1 MSDFAKE
8 IISVNIEDE
17 LKQSYLSYALSVIHG
32 RALPDIRDGLKP
44 VHRRILYAMYDLK
57 NSYNKPYKK
66 SARVVGDVI
75 GKYHPHGDS
84 AVYDAMVRMA
94 QDFSMRY
101 PIVEGQGNFGSIDG
115 DPPAAMRYTEVR
127 MAKITDQMYGDIEK
141 ETVSYSPNY
150 DGSEFI
156 PDVLPTKIP
165 NLLVN
170 GSSGIAVGMATNIPP
185 HNLTEVLNASVNLIN
200 DPKLSI
206 DDLIKDISGP
216 DFPTGG
222 TIDGKAGIY
231 EAYKTGRGII
241 HIRSNTSI
249 EEDEKSGKQSL
260 IINEIPFMVNKA
272 KMLEKIA
279 ELVKEKKIEGIT
291 EIRDESDKDGLRVV
305 IEVRKGDSVEVLENN
320 LFAQTQL
327 EQSFGI
333 NFTVLVDGQ
342 PKEVNLKEM
351 LEAFIK
357 HRKDIITKRTKYDLK
372 KAKDRGHIVEGLMVA
387 IANIDEVITIIKKS
401 KDPKLA
407 ADAICKKVWKA
418 GPVEAILKKV
428 GKDACKPKGLSND
441 LGINGKKYK
450 LSPDQAKAILELRL
464 GRLTGL
470 EQDNLSNEFS
480 DIVAKIIDLQKILDD
495 KETLK
500 NLMIEELEEVK
511 TNFGDERRTLINDTR
526 RGITNEDLI
535 PEEMRV
541 LTVSRSG
548 YAKTQ
553 PLDEY
558 REQRRGGQGKAAAA
572 VKEEDLIQNL
582 YVLSSHMQ
590 ILCFTTKGK
599 VFWLKVYE
607 IPVASRTSKGR
618 PLVNMLNLDD
628 DESVSDILPVSE
640 FSDDQFIFMATRN
653 GTTKKTNLSL
663 FSKKYKSGIKAIN
676 LDEDDKLVGTAITS
690 GDNEI
695 LLASSS
701 GKLIRFNESHVRPM
715 GRTARGVRGI
725 RLKKDE
731 KLISLMI
738 ADSEKT
744 ILCVSENGYGK
755 KTALDDFP
763 SHNRGGQGVISMK
776 TSERN
781 GSMVSAALV
790 EDEDGIMLIS
800 DKGTMIR
807 TSVSQVPTLSRNTQG
822 VKVITPKEGEKLI
835 ECVTIPTRTKITK
848 RTNNA
853 QMEFLRWA
861 RCHI

>member
-8 IISVNIEDE
+8 IININIQDE

-44 VHRRILYAMYDLK
+44 VHRRILFAMHDLK
-57 NSYNKPYKK
+57 NTYNKPYKK

-84 AVYDAMVRMA
+84 AVYEAMVRMA

-101 PIVEGQGNFGSIDG
+101 MVVEGQGNFGSIDG
-115 DPPAAMRYTEVR
+115 DRPAAMRYTEVR
-127 MAKITDQMYGDIEK
+127 MAKITDHMLGDLEK
-141 ETVSYSPNY
+141 DTVSFSPNY

-156 PDVLPTKIP
+156 PDVLPTKVP
-165 NLLVN
+165 YLLIN
-170 GSSGIAVGMATNIPP
+170 GSSGIAVGMATNVPP
-185 HNLTEVLNASVNLIN
+185 HNLTEVIN
-200 DPKLSI
+200 GCLKLVENPDSTI
-206 DDLIKDISGP
+206 DDLIQEISGP

-222 TIDGKAGIY
+222 TIDGRSGIY

-249 EEDEKSGKQSL
+249 EEDKNGKQSL
-260 IINEIPFMVNKA
+260 IINEIPYMVNKA

-333 NFTVLVDGQ
+333 NLTVLVDGQ
-342 PKEVNLKEM
+342 PREVTLKEI

-357 HRKDIITKRTKYDLK
+357 HRKNIITKRTIFDLK
-372 KAKDRGHIVEGLMVA
+372 KAKERGHIVEGLMVA

-401 KDPKLA
+401 KDPKVA
-407 ADAICKKVWKA
+407 AEALVKKEWKA

-428 GKDACKPKGLSND
+428 GKDACKPLDIKAEYGL
-441 LGINGKKYK
+441 NGKKYK

-470 EQDNLSNEFS
+470 EQDNLNSEFS
-480 DIVAKIIDLQKILDD
+480 DLVAKILELQKILDD
-495 KETLK
+495 KATLEII
-500 NLMIEELEEVK
+500 LVGELNEIK
-511 TNFGDERRTLINDTR
+511 DNFGDERRTLINDTR

-535 PEEMRV
+535 PEETRV
-541 LTVSRSG
+541 LTISRSG

-572 VKEEDLIQNL
+572 VKEEDLIQSL
-582 YVLSSHMQ
+582 YVLSSHTQ

-599 VFWLKVYE
+599 GFWLKVYE

-628 DESVSDILPVSE
+628 DESVSDILPVGE
-640 FSDDQFIFMATRN
+640 FSEDQYIFMATRN

-676 LDEDDKLVGTAITS
+676 LDDDDRLIGTAITN
-690 GDNEI
+690 GNQEI

-701 GKLIRFNESHVRPM
+701 GKLIRFEEDQVRHM
-715 GRTARGVRGI
+715 GRTARGVRGMK
-725 RLKKDE
+725 LKKGE
-731 KLISLMI
+731 KIISLMI
-738 ADSEKT
+738 ADDTKT
-744 ILCVSENGYGK
+744 VLCVSENGYGK
-755 KTALDDFP
+755 KTNLDDFP
-763 SHNRGGQGVISMK
+763 AHNRGGQGVISMK

-781 GSMVSAALV
+781 GLMVSSTLV
-790 EDEDGIMLIS
+790 DDDAGIMLIS

-807 TSVSQVPTLSRNTQG
+807 TSVSQIPTLSRNTQG
-822 VKVITPKEGEKLI
+822 VKVITPKDGEKLI
-835 ECVTIPTRTKITK
+835 ECVTIPDEGEDEVEEE
-848 RTNNA
+848 A
-853 QMEFLRWA
+853 SE
-861 RCHI
+861 

>member
-8 IISVNIEDE
+8 IININIQDE

-44 VHRRILYAMYDLK
+44 VHRRILFAMHDLK
-57 NSYNKPYKK
+57 NTYNKPYKK

-84 AVYDAMVRMA
+84 AVYEAMVRMA

-101 PIVEGQGNFGSIDG
+101 MVVEGQGNFGSIDG
-115 DPPAAMRYTEVR
+115 DRPAAMRYTEVR
-127 MAKITDQMYGDIEK
+127 MAKITDHMLGDLEK
-141 ETVSYSPNY
+141 DTVSFSPNY

-156 PDVLPTKIP
+156 PDVLPTKVP
-165 NLLVN
+165 YLLIN
-170 GSSGIAVGMATNIPP
+170 GSSGIAVGMATNVPP
-185 HNLTEVLNASVNLIN
+185 HNLTEVIN
-200 DPKLSI
+200 GCLRLVDNPDSSI
-206 DDLIKDISGP
+206 DDLIQEISGP

-222 TIDGKAGIY
+222 TIDGRSGIY

-249 EEDEKSGKQSL
+249 EEDKNGKQSL
-260 IINEIPFMVNKA
+260 IINEIPYMVNKS

-333 NFTVLVDGQ
+333 NLTVLVDGQ
-342 PKEVNLKEM
+342 PREVNLKEI

-357 HRKDIITKRTKYDLK
+357 HRKNIITKRTIFDLK
-372 KAKDRGHIVEGLMVA
+372 KAKERGHIVEGLMVA

-401 KDPKLA
+401 KDPKVA
-407 ADAICKKVWKA
+407 AEALVKKQWNA

-428 GKDACKPKGLSND
+428 GKDACKPLDIKAEYGL
-441 LGINGKKYK
+441 NGKKYK

-470 EQDNLSNEFS
+470 EQDNLNSEFS
-480 DIVAKIIDLQKILDD
+480 DLVAKILELQKILDD
-495 KETLK
+495 KTTLEII
-500 NLMIEELEEVK
+500 LVGELNEIK
-511 TNFGDERRTLINDTR
+511 DNFGDERRTLINDTR

-535 PEEMRV
+535 PEETRV
-541 LTVSRSG
+541 LTISRSG

-572 VKEEDLIQNL
+572 VKEEDLIQSL
-582 YVLSSHMQ
+582 YVLSSHTQ

-628 DESVSDILPVSE
+628 DESVSDILPVGE
-640 FSDDQFIFMATRN
+640 FSEDQYIFMATRN

-676 LDEDDKLVGTAITS
+676 LDDDDRLIGTAITN
-690 GDNEI
+690 GNQEI

-701 GKLIRFNESHVRPM
+701 GKLIRFEEDQVRHM
-715 GRTARGVRGI
+715 GRTARGVRGMK
-725 RLKKDE
+725 LKKGE
-731 KLISLMI
+731 KIISLMI
-738 ADSEKT
+738 ADDTKT
-744 ILCVSENGYGK
+744 VLCVSENGYGK
-755 KTALDDFP
+755 KTSLDDFP
-763 SHNRGGQGVISMK
+763 AHNRGGQGVISMK

-781 GSMVSAALV
+781 GLMVSSTLV
-790 EDEDGIMLIS
+790 DDDAGIMLIS

-807 TSVSQVPTLSRNTQG
+807 TSVSQIPTLSRNTQG
-822 VKVITPKEGEKLI
+822 VKVITPKDGEKLI
-835 ECVTIPTRTKITK
+835 ECVTIPDEGEDEVEEE
-848 RTNNA
+848 A
-853 QMEFLRWA
+853 SE
-861 RCHI
+861 

>member
-57 NSYNKPYKK
+57 NSFNKPYKK

-101 PIVEGQGNFGSIDG
+101 MLVQGQGNFGSIDG

-127 MAKITDQMYGDIEK
+127 MAKITDQMLNDLEK
-141 ETVSYSPNY
+141 ETVSFSPNY
-150 DGSEFI
+150 DGSEYI

-185 HNLTEVLNASVNLIN
+185 HNLNEVINGSISLIHN
-200 DPKLSI
+200 PKISI
-206 DDLIKDISGP
+206 DELIKDISGP

-241 HIRSNTSI
+241 HVRSNTSI
-249 EEDEKSGKQSL
+249 EEDKSGKQSL

-272 KMLEKIA
+272 RMLEKIA
-279 ELVKEKKIEGIT
+279 ELVKDKKIEGIT

-305 IEVRKGDSVEVLENN
+305 IEIRKGDSADVIENN
-320 LFAQTQL
+320 LFSQTQL

-351 LEAFIK
+351 LHAFIK
-357 HRKDIITKRTKYDLK
+357 HRKEIITKRTKYDLK
-372 KAKDRGHIVEGLMVA
+372 KAKERGHIVEGLMVA
-387 IANIDEVITIIKKS
+387 IANIDEVILIIKKS
-401 KDPKLA
+401 KDPKVASEALS
-407 ADAICKKVWKA
+407 KKIWKA

-428 GKDACKPKGLSND
+428 GNDACKPKGIDKS
-441 LGINGKKYK
+441 LGIKGKKYK
-450 LSPDQAKAILELRL
+450 LSNDQAKAILELRL

-470 EQDNLSNEFS
+470 EQDNLSSEFNE
-480 DIVAKIIDLQKILDD
+480 IVTKIMALQKILDD
-495 KETLK
+495 KDTLK
-500 NLMIEELEEVK
+500 SLMIEELEDIQ
-511 TNFGDERRTLINDTR
+511 NSFGDDRKTKINDTR

-535 PEEMRV
+535 PEETRV

-558 REQRRGGQGKAAAA
+558 REQRRGGQGKAAAS

-582 YVLSSHMQ
+582 YVISSHVQ

-628 DESVSDILPVSE
+628 DESVSEILPVDE
-640 FSDDQFIFMATRN
+640 FSEDKFIFMATQK
-653 GTTKKTNLSL
+653 GTTKKTQLSL
-663 FSKKYKSGIKAIN
+663 FAKKYKSGIKAIN
-676 LDEDDKLVGTAITS
+676 LDEDDKLIGSAITS
-690 GDNEI
+690 GNDEI
-695 LLASSS
+695 LLASNA
-701 GKLIRFNESHVRPM
+701 GKLIRFNESHVRAM

-725 RLKKDE
+725 KLKKDA
-731 KLISLMI
+731 KLISLMLGNPN
-738 ADSEKT
+738 KT

-755 KTALDDFP
+755 KTKLEDFP

-781 GSMVSAALV
+781 GLMVSATLV
-790 EDEDGIMLIS
+790 DDEDGIMLIS

-807 TSVSQVPTLSRNTQG
+807 TSVSQIPTLSRNTQG
-822 VKVITPKEGEKLI
+822 VKIITPKEGEKLT
-835 ECVTIPTRTKITK
+835 ECVNIPSEEE
-848 RTNNA
+848 
-853 QMEFLRWA
+853 QE
-861 RCHI
+861 

>member
-44 VHRRILYAMYDLK
+44 VHRRILFAMYDLK

-94 QDFSMRY
+94 QDFSLRY
-101 PIVEGQGNFGSIDG
+101 TLVEGQGNFGSIDG

-127 MAKITDQMYGDIEK
+127 MAKITDQMLGDLEK
-141 ETVSYSPNY
+141 DTVSFSPNY
-150 DGSEFI
+150 DGSEHI

-165 NLLVN
+165 NLLIN

-185 HNLTEVLNASVNLIN
+185 HNLTEVITGCINLIEN
-200 DPKLSI
+200 PKLSI
-206 DDLIKDISGP
+206 DELIKDIPGP

-222 TIDGKAGIY
+222 TIDGRAGIY

-249 EEDEKSGKQSL
+249 EEDKSGKQSL

-272 KMLEKIA
+272 RMLEKIA
-279 ELVKEKKIEGIT
+279 ELVKDKKIEGIT

-333 NFTVLVDGQ
+333 NLTVLSKGQ
-342 PKEVNLKEM
+342 PKEVNLKEI
-351 LEAFIK
+351 LEAFIE
-357 HRKDIITKRTKYDLK
+357 HRKDVIVKRTKFDLK
-372 KAKDRGHIVEGLMVA
+372 KAKERGHIVEGLMVS
-387 IANIDEVITIIKKS
+387 IANIDEVIAIIKKS
-401 KDPKLA
+401 KDPKVA
-407 ADAICKKVWKA
+407 AEALCKKQWDA
-418 GPVEAILKKV
+418 GPLHAILKKV
-428 GKDACKPKGLSND
+428 GEDACKPKGLPKD
-441 LGINGKKYK
+441 VGIKGKKYK
-450 LSPDQAKAILELRL
+450 LSPLQAKAILELRL

-470 EQDNLSNEFS
+470 EQDNLNNEFN
-480 DIVAKIIDLQKILDD
+480 DIITKILELQKILDD
-495 KETLK
+495 KATLQA
-500 NLMIEELEEVK
+500 LIIDELNQIK
-511 TNFGDERRTLINDTR
+511 ATFGDERKTLINDTR

-535 PEEMRV
+535 PEETRV

-558 REQRRGGQGKAAAA
+558 REQRRGGQGKAAAS

-582 YVLSSHMQ
+582 YVLSSHVQ

-607 IPVASRTSKGR
+607 IPVASRISKGR

-628 DESVSDILPVSE
+628 DESVSEILPVDE
-640 FSDDQFIFMATRN
+640 FSDDKYIFMATRK

-663 FSKKYKSGIKAIN
+663 FAKKYKSGIKAIN
-676 LDEDDKLVGTAITS
+676 LDDDDVLIGTAITS
-690 GDNEI
+690 GEDEI

-701 GKLIRFNESHVRPM
+701 GKLIRFSESHVRPM

-725 RLKKDE
+725 KLKKGE
-731 KLISLMI
+731 KLISLMLG
-738 ADSEKT
+738 DPSKT
-744 ILCVSENGYGK
+744 ILCVSENGFGK
-755 KTALDDFP
+755 KTNLDDFP

-781 GSMVSAALV
+781 GIMVSSTLV
-790 EDEDGIMLIS
+790 EDDDGIMLIS

-807 TSVSQVPTLSRNTQG
+807 TSVEQVPTLSRNTQG
-822 VKVITPKEGEKLI
+822 VKIITPKDGEKLI
-835 ECVTIPTRTKITK
+835 ECVTIPKEDDEDDH
-848 RTNNA
+848 
-853 QMEFLRWA
+853 Q
-861 RCHI
+861 

>member
-1 MSDFAKE
+1 MSEFAKE
-8 IISVNIEDE
+8 ILPVSIENE

-44 VHRRILYAMYDLK
+44 VHRRILFAMYDLK

-101 PIVEGQGNFGSIDG
+101 TLVEGQGNFGSIDG

-127 MAKITDQMYGDIEK
+127 MAKITDQMLADLEK
-141 ETVSYSPNY
+141 ETVSFSENY
-150 DGSEFI
+150 DGSEHI

-165 NLLVN
+165 NLLIN

-185 HNLTEVLNASVNLIN
+185 HNLTEVINASINLIN
-200 DPKLSI
+200 NPKISI
-206 DDLIKDISGP
+206 DEIIKDISGP

-222 TIDGKAGIY
+222 IIDGKAGIY

-241 HIRSNTSI
+241 HIRSKTSI
-249 EEDEKSGKQSL
+249 EEDKNGKQSL
-260 IINEIPFMVNKA
+260 IIHEIPYMVNKA
-272 KMLEKIA
+272 RMLEKIA
-279 ELVKEKKIEGIT
+279 ELVKDKKIEGIT

-342 PKEVNLKEM
+342 PKEVDIKEI
-351 LEAFIK
+351 LSAFVK
-357 HRKDIITKRTKYDLK
+357 HRKEIIIKRTKYDLK
-372 KAKDRGHIVEGLMVA
+372 KTKERGHIVEGLMVA
-387 IANIDEVITIIKKS
+387 IANIDEVIQIIKKS
-401 KDPKLA
+401 KDPKIA
-407 ADAICKKVWKA
+407 AEALCKKSWKA

-428 GKDACKPKGLSND
+428 GKDACKPA
-441 LGINGKKYK
+441 GISKDAGISGKKYK
-450 LSPDQAKAILELRL
+450 LSKEQAKAILELRL

-470 EQDNLSNEFS
+470 EQDNLSKEFNEII
-480 DIVAKIIDLQKILDD
+480 DKIIELQKILDD
-495 KETLK
+495 KDTLK
-500 NLMIEELEEVK
+500 ALMISELDEIK
-511 TNFGDERRTLINDTR
+511 NNFGDERKTDINDTR

-535 PEEMRV
+535 PEETRV

-558 REQRRGGQGKAAAA
+558 REQRRGGQGKAAAS

-582 YVLSSHMQ
+582 YVLSSHDQ

-618 PLVNMLNLDD
+618 PLVNMLKLDD
-628 DESVSDILPVSE
+628 DERVSDILPVND
-640 FSDDQFIFMATRN
+640 FSDEKYIYMATKK
-653 GTTKKTNLSL
+653 GTNKKSNLS
-663 FSKKYKSGIKAIN
+663 FFAKKYKSGIKAIN
-676 LDEDDKLVGTAITS
+676 LDDDDKLIGTAITN
-690 GDNEI
+690 GQDEI

-701 GKLIRFNESHVRPM
+701 GKLIRFHESKVRPM
-715 GRTARGVRGI
+715 GRTARGVRGMK
-725 RLKKDE
+725 LKKGE
-731 KLISLMI
+731 SLISLMV
-738 ADSEKT
+738 ADNTKT
-744 ILCVSENGYGK
+744 VLCVSENGYGK
-755 KTALDDFP
+755 KTKLDDFP
-763 SHNRGGQGVISMK
+763 THNRGGQGVISIK

-781 GSMVSAALV
+781 GLMVSAKLV
-790 EDEDGIMLIS
+790 EDDDGIMLIS

-807 TSVSQVPTLSRNTQG
+807 TNVNQVPTLSRNTQG
-822 VKVITPKEGEKLI
+822 VKIISPKDGEKLI
-835 ECVTIPTRTKITK
+835 ECVNIPKEET
-848 RTNNA
+848 
-853 QMEFLRWA
+853 EEE
-861 RCHI
+861 

>member
-8 IISVNIEDE
+8 IINVNIQDE

-44 VHRRILYAMYDLK
+44 VHRRILFAMHDLK
-57 NSYNKPYKK
+57 NTYNTPYKK

-84 AVYDAMVRMA
+84 AVYEAMVRMA

-101 PIVEGQGNFGSIDG
+101 MVVEGQGNFGSIDG
-115 DPPAAMRYTEVR
+115 DRPAAMRYTEVR
-127 MAKITDQMYGDIEK
+127 MAKITDHMLGDLEK
-141 ETVSYSPNY
+141 DTVSFSPNY

-165 NLLVN
+165 YLLIN

-185 HNLTEVLNASVNLIN
+185 HNLTEVIN
-200 DPKLSI
+200 GCLKLVEKPDSSI
-206 DDLIKDISGP
+206 DDLIHEISGP

-222 TIDGKAGIY
+222 TIDGRAGIY

-249 EEDEKSGKQSL
+249 EEDKNGKQSL
-260 IINEIPFMVNKA
+260 IVNEIPYMVNKA

-333 NFTVLVDGQ
+333 NLTVLVDGQ
-342 PKEVNLKEM
+342 PREVNLKEI

-357 HRKDIITKRTKYDLK
+357 HRKNIITKRTIFDLK
-372 KAKDRGHIVEGLMVA
+372 KAKERGHIVEGLMVA

-401 KDPKLA
+401 KDPKVA
-407 ADAICKKVWKA
+407 AEALIKKQWKA

-428 GKDACKPKGLSND
+428 GKDACKPLDTKAEYGL
-441 LGINGKKYK
+441 NGKKYK

-470 EQDNLSNEFS
+470 EQDNLNSEFS
-480 DIVAKIIDLQKILDD
+480 DIVEKILELQKILDD
-495 KETLK
+495 KATLETILVNELNEIK
-500 NLMIEELEEVK
+500 N
-511 TNFGDERRTLINDTR
+511 NFGDERRTLINDTR

-535 PEEMRV
+535 PEETRV
-541 LTVSRSG
+541 LTISRSG

-582 YVLSSHMQ
+582 YVLSSHTQ

-628 DESVSDILPVSE
+628 DESVSDILPVGE
-640 FSDDQFIFMATRN
+640 FSEDQFVFMATRN

-676 LDEDDKLVGTAITS
+676 LDDDDRLIGTAITNGS
-690 GDNEI
+690 QEI

-701 GKLIRFNESHVRPM
+701 GKLIRFEEDQVRHM
-715 GRTARGVRGI
+715 GRTARGVRGMK
-725 RLKKDE
+725 LKKDE
-731 KLISLMI
+731 KIISLMI
-738 ADSEKT
+738 ADNTKT
-744 ILCVSENGYGK
+744 VLCVSENGYGK
-755 KTALDDFP
+755 KTNLDDFP
-763 SHNRGGQGVISMK
+763 AHNRGGQGVISMK

-781 GSMVSAALV
+781 GLMVSSALV
-790 EDEDGIMLIS
+790 DDDAGIMLIS

-807 TSVSQVPTLSRNTQG
+807 TSVSQIPTLSRNTQG
-822 VKVITPKEGEKLI
+822 VKVITPKDGEKLI
-835 ECVTIPTRTKITK
+835 ECVTIPDEGEDEVEEE
-848 RTNNA
+848 A
-853 QMEFLRWA
+853 SE
-861 RCHI
+861 

>member
-1 MSDFAKE
+1 
-8 IISVNIEDE
+8 
-17 LKQSYLSYALSVIHG
+17 
-32 RALPDIRDGLKP
+32 
-44 VHRRILYAMYDLK
+44 
-57 NSYNKPYKK
+57 
-66 SARVVGDVI
+66 
-75 GKYHPHGDS
+75 
-84 AVYDAMVRMA
+84 
-94 QDFSMRY
+94 
-101 PIVEGQGNFGSIDG
+101 
-115 DPPAAMRYTEVR
+115 
-127 MAKITDQMYGDIEK
+127 
-141 ETVSYSPNY
+141 
-150 DGSEFI
+150 
-156 PDVLPTKIP
+156 
-165 NLLVN
+165 
-170 GSSGIAVGMATNIPP
+170 MATNIPP

-260 IINEIPFMVNKA
+260 IVNEIPFMVNKA

-407 ADAICKKVWKA
+407 ADALCKKVWKA

-428 GKDACKPKGLSND
+428 GKDACKPKGLSKD

-738 ADSEKT
+738 ADPEKT

-835 ECVTIPTRTKITK
+835 ECVTIPSED
-848 RTNNA
+848 N
-853 QMEFLRWA
+853 EEDE
-861 RCHI
+861 

>member
-8 IISVNIEDE
+8 IINVNIQDE

-44 VHRRILYAMYDLK
+44 VHRRILFAMHDLK
-57 NSYNKPYKK
+57 NTYNKPYKK

-84 AVYDAMVRMA
+84 AVYEAMVRMA

-101 PIVEGQGNFGSIDG
+101 MVVEGQGNFGSIDG
-115 DPPAAMRYTEVR
+115 DRPAAMRYTEVR
-127 MAKITDQMYGDIEK
+127 MAKITDQMLGDLEK
-141 ETVSYSPNY
+141 DTVSFSPNY

-185 HNLTEVLNASVNLIN
+185 HNLTEVIN
-200 DPKLSI
+200 GCLRLLSNPKTSI
-206 DDLIKDISGP
+206 DELIQDISGP

-241 HIRSNTSI
+241 HIRSNTTI
-249 EEDEKSGKQSL
+249 EEDKNGKQS
-260 IINEIPFMVNKA
+260 IVVNEIPYMVNKA

-320 LFAQTQL
+320 LFSQTQL

-333 NFTVLVDGQ
+333 NLTVLSEGQ
-342 PKEVNLKEM
+342 PKEVNLKEI
-351 LEAFIK
+351 LEAFIR
-357 HRKDIITKRTKYDLK
+357 HRKDIITKRTIFDLK
-372 KAKDRGHIVEGLMVA
+372 KAKERGHIVEGLMVA

-401 KDPKLA
+401 KDPKVA
-407 ADAICKKVWKA
+407 AAALVKKSWKA

-428 GKDACKPKGLSND
+428 GKDACKPSNVGAEYGLK
-441 LGINGKKYK
+441 GKKYK
-450 LSPDQAKAILELRL
+450 LSEEQAKAILELRL

-470 EQDNLSNEFS
+470 EQDNLNAEFN
-480 DIVAKIIDLQKILDD
+480 DIVTKILELQKILDD
-495 KETLK
+495 KSTLEA
-500 NLMIEELEEVK
+500 LLVSELNEIK
-511 TNFGDERRTLINDTR
+511 DSFGDERRTLINDTR

-535 PEEMRV
+535 PEETRV
-541 LTVSRSG
+541 LTISRSG

-558 REQRRGGQGKAAAA
+558 REQKRGGQGKAAAS

-582 YVLSSHMQ
+582 YVLSSHTQ

-628 DESVSDILPVSE
+628 DESVSEILPVGE
-640 FSDDQFIFMATRN
+640 FSDDKFIFMATKN

-676 LDEDDKLVGTAITS
+676 LDDDDRLIGTAITD
-690 GDNEI
+690 GNQQI
-695 LLASSS
+695 LLASSA
-701 GKLIRFNESHVRPM
+701 GKLIRFNEEHVRHM
-715 GRTARGVRGI
+715 GRTARGVRGMK
-725 RLKKDE
+725 LKKGE
-731 KLISLMI
+731 KIISLMI
-738 ADSEKT
+738 ADNTKT
-744 ILCVSENGYGK
+744 VLCVSENGYGK
-755 KTALDDFP
+755 KTNLDDFP

-781 GSMVSAALV
+781 GAMVSSALV
-790 EDEDGIMLIS
+790 NDDAGIMLIS

-807 TSVSQVPTLSRNTQG
+807 TSVSQIPTLSRNTQG

-835 ECVTIPTRTKITK
+835 ECVTIPDDGEDDDAKDG
-848 RTNNA
+848 A
-853 QMEFLRWA
+853 SE
-861 RCHI
+861 

>member
-8 IISVNIEDE
+8 IINVNIQDE

-44 VHRRILYAMYDLK
+44 VHRRILFAMHDLK
-57 NSYNKPYKK
+57 NTYNKPYKK

-84 AVYDAMVRMA
+84 AVYEAMVRMA

-101 PIVEGQGNFGSIDG
+101 MVVEGQGNFGSIDG
-115 DPPAAMRYTEVR
+115 DRPAAMRYTEVR
-127 MAKITDQMYGDIEK
+127 MAKITDHMLGDLEK
-141 ETVSYSPNY
+141 DTVSFSPNY

-156 PDVLPTKIP
+156 PDVLPTKVP
-165 NLLVN
+165 YLLIN

-185 HNLTEVLNASVNLIN
+185 HNLTEVINGCLKLVDNPDSSIDELIN
-200 DPKLSI
+200 E
-206 DDLIKDISGP
+206 ISGP

-222 TIDGKAGIY
+222 TIDGRAGIY

-249 EEDEKSGKQSL
+249 EEDKNGKQSL
-260 IINEIPFMVNKA
+260 IVNEIPYMVNKA

-333 NFTVLVDGQ
+333 NLTVLVEGQ
-342 PKEVNLKEM
+342 PKEVNLKEI

-357 HRKDIITKRTKYDLK
+357 HRKDIITKRTIFDLK
-372 KAKDRGHIVEGLMVA
+372 KAKERGHIVEGLMVA

-401 KDPKLA
+401 KDPKVA
-407 ADAICKKVWKA
+407 AEALIKKQWKA

-428 GKDACKPKGLSND
+428 GKDACKPLDIKAEYGL
-441 LGINGKKYK
+441 NGKKYK
-450 LSPDQAKAILELRL
+450 LSPEQAKAILELRL

-470 EQDNLSNEFS
+470 EQDNLNSEFS
-480 DIVAKIIDLQKILDD
+480 DIIEKILEFQKILDD
-495 KETLK
+495 KATLEALLVDELNEIK
-500 NLMIEELEEVK
+500 N
-511 TNFGDERRTLINDTR
+511 NFGDERRTLINDTR

-535 PEEMRV
+535 PEETRV
-541 LTVSRSG
+541 LTISRSG

-582 YVLSSHMQ
+582 YVLSSHTQ

-628 DESVSDILPVSE
+628 DESVSDILPVGE
-640 FSDDQFIFMATRN
+640 FSEDEFVFMATRN

-676 LDEDDKLVGTAITS
+676 LDDDDRLIGTAITT
-690 GDNEI
+690 GNQEI
-695 LLASSS
+695 LLASSA
-701 GKLIRFNESHVRPM
+701 GKLIRFAEDQVRHM
-715 GRTARGVRGI
+715 GRTARGVRGMK
-725 RLKKDE
+725 LKKDE
-731 KLISLMI
+731 KIISLMI
-738 ADSEKT
+738 ADDTKT
-744 ILCVSENGYGK
+744 VLCVSENGYGK
-755 KTALDDFP
+755 KTNLDDFP
-763 SHNRGGQGVISMK
+763 AHNRGGQGVISMK

-781 GSMVSAALV
+781 GLMVSSALV
-790 EDEDGIMLIS
+790 DDDAGIMLIS

-807 TSVSQVPTLSRNTQG
+807 TSVSQIPTLSRNTQG

-835 ECVTIPTRTKITK
+835 ECVTIPDEDD
-848 RTNNA
+848 NEVEEEA
-853 QMEFLRWA
+853 SE
-861 RCHI
+861 

>member
-32 RALPDIRDGLKP
+32 RALPDIRDGFKP

-127 MAKITDQMYGDIEK
+127 MAKITEQMYGDIEK

-407 ADAICKKVWKA
+407 ADALCKKVWKA

-428 GKDACKPKGLSND
+428 GKDACKPKGLSKE

-500 NLMIEELEEVK
+500 SLMIEELEEVK

-663 FSKKYKSGIKAIN
+663 FSKKYKSSAGKYACKICGSKVRHDKPDIDSHVNSHFLSLAEECSDYVRQDTIIYATPAYGGAFFAYTMPAWRIK
-676 LDEDDKLVGTAITS
+676 S
-690 GDNEI
+690 
-695 LLASSS
+695 LACSV
-701 GKLIRFNESHVRPM
+701 LIRKSI
-715 GRTARGVRGI
+715 RGFQFG
-725 RLKKDE
+725 L
-731 KLISLMI
+731 
-738 ADSEKT
+738 
-744 ILCVSENGYGK
+744 
-755 KTALDDFP
+755 
-763 SHNRGGQGVISMK
+763 
-776 TSERN
+776 
-781 GSMVSAALV
+781 
-790 EDEDGIMLIS
+790 
-800 DKGTMIR
+800 
-807 TSVSQVPTLSRNTQG
+807 
-822 VKVITPKEGEKLI
+822 
-835 ECVTIPTRTKITK
+835 
-848 RTNNA
+848 
-853 QMEFLRWA
+853 W
-861 RCHI
+861 

>member
-57 NSYNKPYKK
+57 NSFNKPYKK

-84 AVYDAMVRMA
+84 AVYDGMVRMA

-101 PIVEGQGNFGSIDG
+101 MLVQGQGNFGSIDG

-127 MAKITDQMYGDIEK
+127 MAKITDQMLNDLEK
-141 ETVSYSPNY
+141 ETVSFSPNY
-150 DGSEFI
+150 DGSEYI

-185 HNLTEVLNASVNLIN
+185 HNLNEVINGSISLIHN
-200 DPKLSI
+200 PKISI
-206 DDLIKDISGP
+206 DELIKDISGP

-241 HIRSNTSI
+241 HVRSNTSI
-249 EEDEKSGKQSL
+249 EEDKSGKQSL

-272 KMLEKIA
+272 RMLEKIA
-279 ELVKEKKIEGIT
+279 ELVKDKKIEGIT

-305 IEVRKGDSVEVLENN
+305 IEIRKGDSADVIENN
-320 LFAQTQL
+320 LFSQTQL

-351 LEAFIK
+351 LHAFIK
-357 HRKDIITKRTKYDLK
+357 HRKEIITKRTKYDLK
-372 KAKDRGHIVEGLMVA
+372 KAKERGHIVEGLMVA
-387 IANIDEVITIIKKS
+387 IANIDEVILIIKKS
-401 KDPKLA
+401 KDPKVASEALS
-407 ADAICKKVWKA
+407 KKMWKA

-428 GKDACKPKGLSND
+428 GNDACKPKGIDNS
-441 LGINGKKYK
+441 LGIKGKKYK
-450 LSPDQAKAILELRL
+450 LSNDQAKAILELRL

-470 EQDNLSNEFS
+470 EQDNLSSEFNE
-480 DIVAKIIDLQKILDD
+480 IVTKIMALQKILDD
-495 KETLK
+495 KDTLK
-500 NLMIEELEEVK
+500 SLMIEELEDIQ
-511 TNFGDERRTLINDTR
+511 NSFGDDRKTKINDTR

-535 PEEMRV
+535 PEETRV

-558 REQRRGGQGKAAAA
+558 REQRRGGQGKAAAS

-582 YVLSSHMQ
+582 YVLSSHVQ

-628 DESVSDILPVSE
+628 DESVSEILPVDE
-640 FSDDQFIFMATRN
+640 FSEDKFIFMATQK
-653 GTTKKTNLSL
+653 GTTKKTQLSL
-663 FSKKYKSGIKAIN
+663 FAKKYKSGIKAIN
-676 LDEDDKLVGTAITS
+676 LDEDDKLIGSAITS
-690 GDNEI
+690 GNDEI
-695 LLASSS
+695 LLASNA
-701 GKLIRFNESHVRPM
+701 GKLIRFNESHVRAM

-725 RLKKDE
+725 KLKKDA
-731 KLISLMI
+731 KLISLMLGNPN
-738 ADSEKT
+738 KT

-755 KTALDDFP
+755 KTKLEDFP

-781 GSMVSAALV
+781 GLMVSATLV
-790 EDEDGIMLIS
+790 NDEDGIMLIS

-807 TSVSQVPTLSRNTQG
+807 TSVSQIPTLSRNTQG
-822 VKVITPKEGEKLI
+822 VKIITPKEGEKLT
-835 ECVTIPTRTKITK
+835 ECVNIPSEEE
-848 RTNNA
+848 
-853 QMEFLRWA
+853 QE
-861 RCHI
+861 

>member
-1 MSDFAKE
+1 MTDFAKE
-8 IISVNIEDE
+8 IIPINIEDE

-44 VHRRILYAMYDLK
+44 VHRRILFAMYDLK

-94 QDFSMRY
+94 QDFSLRY
-101 PIVEGQGNFGSIDG
+101 TLVEGQGNFGSIDG

-127 MAKITDQMYGDIEK
+127 MAKITDMMLGDLEK
-141 ETVSYSPNY
+141 ETVSFSPNY

-165 NLLVN
+165 NLLIN

-185 HNLTEVLNASVNLIN
+185 HNLNEVVTGCINLIEN
-200 DPKLSI
+200 PDLTI
-206 DDLIKDISGP
+206 DDLIKDIPGP

-222 TIDGKAGIY
+222 TIDGRAGIY
-231 EAYKTGRGII
+231 DAYKTGRGII

-249 EEDEKSGKQSL
+249 EEDKSGKQSL
-260 IINEIPFMVNKA
+260 IIDEIPFMVNKA
-272 KMLEKIA
+272 RMLEKIA
-279 ELVKEKKIEGIT
+279 ELVKDKKVEGIT

-305 IEVRKGDSVEVLENN
+305 IEVRKGESVEVLENN

-333 NFTVLVDGQ
+333 NLTVLSKGQ
-342 PKEVNLKEM
+342 PKEVNLKEI
-351 LEAFIK
+351 LVAFIE
-357 HRKDIITKRTKYDLK
+357 HRKDVIIKRTKYDLR
-372 KAKDRGHIVEGLMVA
+372 KAKDRGHIVEGLMVS
-387 IANIDEVITIIKKS
+387 IANIDEVISIIKKS
-401 KDPKLA
+401 KDPKVA
-407 ADAICKKVWKA
+407 AEELCKKQWDA
-418 GPVEAILKKV
+418 GPLSAILKKV
-428 GKDACKPKGLSND
+428 GEDACKPED
-441 LGINGKKYK
+441 LPKDVGINGKKYK
-450 LSPDQAKAILELRL
+450 LSALQAKAILELRL

-470 EQDNLSNEFS
+470 EQDNLNNEFN
-480 DIVAKIIDLQKILDD
+480 DIIAKILELQNILDD
-495 KETLK
+495 KATLK
-500 NLMIEELEEVK
+500 ALIINELDEIK
-511 TNFGDERRTLINDTR
+511 NNFGDERKTLINDTR

-535 PEEMRV
+535 PEETRV

-558 REQRRGGQGKAAAA
+558 REQRRGGQGKAAAS

-582 YVLSSHMQ
+582 YVLSSHVQ

-607 IPVASRTSKGR
+607 IPVASRISKGR

-628 DESVSDILPVSE
+628 DESVSEILPVEE
-640 FSDDQFIFMATRN
+640 FTEDKFIFMATKK

-663 FSKKYKSGIKAIN
+663 FAKKYKSGIKAIN
-676 LDEDDKLVGTAITS
+676 LDDDDVLIGTAITS
-690 GDNEI
+690 GNDEI

-701 GKLIRFNESHVRPM
+701 GKLIRFSESHVRSM

-725 RLKKDE
+725 TLKKDE
-731 KLISLMI
+731 KLISLMVG
-738 ADSEKT
+738 DETKT

-755 KTALDDFP
+755 KTNLDDFP

-776 TSERN
+776 TSDRN
-781 GSMVSAALV
+781 GSMVSSTLV
-790 EDEDGIMLIS
+790 EDNDGIMLIS

-807 TSVSQVPTLSRNTQG
+807 TSVEQVPTLSRNTQG
-822 VKVITPKEGEKLI
+822 VKIITPKEGEKLI
-835 ECVTIPTRTKITK
+835 ECVTIPQEEEDVVEEQEK
-848 RTNNA
+848 
-853 QMEFLRWA
+853 
-861 RCHI
+861 

>member
-1 MSDFAKE
+1 MTDFAKE
-8 IISVNIEDE
+8 IIPVNIEDE

-44 VHRRILYAMYDLK
+44 VHRRILFAMYDLK

-94 QDFSMRY
+94 QDFSLRY
-101 PIVEGQGNFGSIDG
+101 TLVEGQGNFGSIDG

-127 MAKITDQMYGDIEK
+127 MAKITDMMLGDLEK
-141 ETVSYSPNY
+141 ETVSFSPNY

-165 NLLVN
+165 QLLIN

-185 HNLTEVLNASVNLIN
+185 HNLNEVVTGCINLIEN
-200 DPKLSI
+200 PDLTI
-206 DDLIKDISGP
+206 DDLIKDIPGP

-222 TIDGKAGIY
+222 TIDGRAGIY
-231 EAYKTGRGII
+231 DAYKTGRGII

-249 EEDEKSGKQSL
+249 EEDKSGKQSL
-260 IINEIPFMVNKA
+260 IIDEIPFMVNKA
-272 KMLEKIA
+272 RMLEKIA
-279 ELVKEKKIEGIT
+279 ELVKDKKIEGIT

-305 IEVRKGDSVEVLENN
+305 IEVRKGESVEVLENN

-333 NFTVLVDGQ
+333 NLTVLSKGQ
-342 PKEVNLKEM
+342 PKEVNLKEI
-351 LEAFIK
+351 LEAFIE
-357 HRKDIITKRTKYDLK
+357 HRKDVIIKRTKYDLR
-372 KAKDRGHIVEGLMVA
+372 KAKDRGHIVEGLMVS
-387 IANIDEVITIIKKS
+387 IANIDEVISIIKKS
-401 KDPKLA
+401 KDPKVA
-407 ADAICKKVWKA
+407 AEELCKKQWDA
-418 GPVEAILKKV
+418 GPLSAILKKV
-428 GKDACKPKGLSND
+428 GEDACKPED
-441 LGINGKKYK
+441 LPKDVGINGKKYK
-450 LSPDQAKAILELRL
+450 LSALQAKAILELRL

-470 EQDNLSNEFS
+470 EQDNLNNEFN
-480 DIVAKIIDLQKILDD
+480 DIIAKILELQNILDD
-495 KETLK
+495 KATLK
-500 NLMIEELEEVK
+500 ALIINELNEIK
-511 TNFGDERRTLINDTR
+511 NNFGDERKTLINDTR

-535 PEEMRV
+535 PEETRV

-558 REQRRGGQGKAAAA
+558 REQRRGGQGKAAAS

-582 YVLSSHMQ
+582 YVLSSHVQ

-607 IPVASRTSKGR
+607 IPVASRISKGR

-628 DESVSDILPVSE
+628 DESVSEILPVEE
-640 FSDDQFIFMATRN
+640 FTEDKFIFMATKK

-663 FSKKYKSGIKAIN
+663 FAKKYKSGIKAIN
-676 LDEDDKLVGTAITS
+676 LDDDDVLIGTAITS
-690 GDNEI
+690 GNDEI

-701 GKLIRFNESHVRPM
+701 GKLIRFSESHVRPM

-725 RLKKDE
+725 TLKKDE
-731 KLISLMI
+731 KLISLMVG
-738 ADSEKT
+738 DETKT

-755 KTALDDFP
+755 KTNLDDFP

-776 TSERN
+776 TSDRN
-781 GSMVSAALV
+781 GSMVSSTLV
-790 EDEDGIMLIS
+790 EDNDGIMLIS

-807 TSVSQVPTLSRNTQG
+807 TSVEQVPTLSRNTQG
-822 VKVITPKEGEKLI
+822 VKIITPKEGEKLI
-835 ECVTIPTRTKITK
+835 ECVTIPQEEEDVVEEQEK
-848 RTNNA
+848 
-853 QMEFLRWA
+853 
-861 RCHI
+861 

>member
-1 MSDFAKE
+1 MTDFAKE
-8 IISVNIEDE
+8 IIPVNIEDE

-44 VHRRILYAMYDLK
+44 VHRRILFAMYDLK

-94 QDFSMRY
+94 QDFSLRY
-101 PIVEGQGNFGSIDG
+101 TLVEGQGNFGSIDG

-127 MAKITDQMYGDIEK
+127 MAKITDMMLGDLEK
-141 ETVSYSPNY
+141 ETVSFSPNY

-165 NLLVN
+165 NLLIN

-185 HNLTEVLNASVNLIN
+185 HNLNEVITGCINLIE
-200 DPKLSI
+200 DPNLSI
-206 DDLIKDISGP
+206 DDLIKDIPGP

-222 TIDGKAGIY
+222 TIDGRAGIY

-249 EEDEKSGKQSL
+249 EEDKSGKQSL
-260 IINEIPFMVNKA
+260 IIDEIPFMVNKA
-272 KMLEKIA
+272 RMLEKIA

-333 NFTVLVDGQ
+333 NLTVLSKGQ
-342 PKEVNLKEM
+342 PKEVNLKEI
-351 LEAFIK
+351 LEAFID
-357 HRKDIITKRTKYDLK
+357 HRKDVIIKRTKYDLR
-372 KAKDRGHIVEGLMVA
+372 KAKDRGHIVEGLMVS
-387 IANIDEVITIIKKS
+387 IANIDEVISIIKKS
-401 KDPKLA
+401 KDPKVA
-407 ADAICKKVWKA
+407 AEELCKKQWDA
-418 GPVEAILKKV
+418 GPLSAILKKV
-428 GKDACKPKGLSND
+428 GENACKPED
-441 LGINGKKYK
+441 LPKDVGINGKKYK
-450 LSPDQAKAILELRL
+450 LSALQAKAILELRL

-470 EQDNLSNEFS
+470 EQDNLNNEFN
-480 DIVAKIIDLQKILDD
+480 DIIAKILELQNILDD
-495 KETLK
+495 KATLK
-500 NLMIEELEEVK
+500 ALIIDELNDIK
-511 TNFGDERRTLINDTR
+511 NNFGDERKTLINDTR

-535 PEEMRV
+535 PEETRV

-558 REQRRGGQGKAAAA
+558 REQRRGGQGKAAAS

-582 YVLSSHMQ
+582 YVLSSHVQ

-607 IPVASRTSKGR
+607 IPVASRISKGR

-628 DESVSDILPVSE
+628 DESVSEILPVEE
-640 FSDDQFIFMATRN
+640 FSEDKFIFMATKK

-663 FSKKYKSGIKAIN
+663 FAKKYKSGIKAIN
-676 LDEDDKLVGTAITS
+676 LDDDDVLIGTAITS

-701 GKLIRFNESHVRPM
+701 GKLIRFSESHVRPM

-725 RLKKDE
+725 TLKKGE
-731 KLISLMI
+731 KLISLMVG
-738 ADSEKT
+738 DETKT

-755 KTALDDFP
+755 KTNLDDFP

-776 TSERN
+776 TSDRN
-781 GSMVSAALV
+781 GSMVSSTLV
-790 EDEDGIMLIS
+790 EDNDGIMLIS

-807 TSVSQVPTLSRNTQG
+807 TSVEQVPTLSRNTQG
-822 VKVITPKEGEKLI
+822 VKIITPKEGEKLI
-835 ECVTIPTRTKITK
+835 ECVTIPQEEEDVVEELEK
-848 RTNNA
+848 
-853 QMEFLRWA
+853 
-861 RCHI
+861 

>member
-1 MSDFAKE
+1 MTDFAKE
-8 IISVNIEDE
+8 IIPINIEDE

-44 VHRRILYAMYDLK
+44 VHRRILFAMYDLK

-94 QDFSMRY
+94 QDFSLRY
-101 PIVEGQGNFGSIDG
+101 TLVEGQGNFGSIDG

-127 MAKITDQMYGDIEK
+127 MAKITDMMLGDLEK
-141 ETVSYSPNY
+141 ETVSFSPNY

-165 NLLVN
+165 NLLIN

-185 HNLTEVLNASVNLIN
+185 HNLNEVVTGCINLIEN
-200 DPKLSI
+200 PELTI
-206 DDLIKDISGP
+206 DDLLKDIPGP

-222 TIDGKAGIY
+222 TIDGRAGIY
-231 EAYKTGRGII
+231 DAYKTGRGII

-249 EEDEKSGKQSL
+249 EEDKSGKQSL
-260 IINEIPFMVNKA
+260 IIDEIPFMVNKA
-272 KMLEKIA
+272 RMLEKIA
-279 ELVKEKKIEGIT
+279 ELVKDKKVEGIT

-305 IEVRKGDSVEVLENN
+305 IEVRKGESVEVLENN

-333 NFTVLVDGQ
+333 NLTVLSKGQ
-342 PKEVNLKEM
+342 PKEVNLKEI
-351 LEAFIK
+351 LEAFIE
-357 HRKDIITKRTKYDLK
+357 HRKDVIIKRTKYDLK
-372 KAKDRGHIVEGLMVA
+372 KAKDRGHIVEGLMVS
-387 IANIDEVITIIKKS
+387 IANIDEVISIIKRS
-401 KDPKLA
+401 KDPKVA
-407 ADAICKKVWKA
+407 AEELCKKLWDA
-418 GPVEAILKKV
+418 GPLSAILKKV
-428 GKDACKPKGLSND
+428 GEDACKPED
-441 LGINGKKYK
+441 LPKDVGINGKKYK
-450 LSPDQAKAILELRL
+450 LSALQAKAILELRL

-470 EQDNLSNEFS
+470 EQDNLNNEFN
-480 DIVAKIIDLQKILDD
+480 DIIAKILELQNILDD
-495 KETLK
+495 KATLK
-500 NLMIEELEEVK
+500 ALIINELNEIK
-511 TNFGDERRTLINDTR
+511 NNFGDERKTLINDTR

-535 PEEMRV
+535 PEETRV

-558 REQRRGGQGKAAAA
+558 REQRRGGQGKAAAS

-582 YVLSSHMQ
+582 YVLSSHVQ

-607 IPVASRTSKGR
+607 IPVASRISKGR

-628 DESVSDILPVSE
+628 DESVSEILPVEE
-640 FSDDQFIFMATRN
+640 FTEDKFIFMATKK

-663 FSKKYKSGIKAIN
+663 FAKKYKSGIKAIN
-676 LDEDDKLVGTAITS
+676 LDDDDVLIGTAITS
-690 GDNEI
+690 GNDEI

-701 GKLIRFNESHVRPM
+701 GKLIRFSESHVRPM

-725 RLKKDE
+725 TLKKDE
-731 KLISLMI
+731 KLISLMVG
-738 ADSEKT
+738 DETKT

-755 KTALDDFP
+755 KTNLDDFP

-776 TSERN
+776 TSDRN
-781 GSMVSAALV
+781 GSMVSSTLV
-790 EDEDGIMLIS
+790 EDNDGIMLIS

-807 TSVSQVPTLSRNTQG
+807 TSVEQVPTLSRNTQG
-822 VKVITPKEGEKLI
+822 VKIITPKEGEKLI
-835 ECVTIPTRTKITK
+835 ECVTIPQEEEDVVEEQEK
-848 RTNNA
+848 
-853 QMEFLRWA
+853 
-861 RCHI
+861 

>member
-8 IISVNIEDE
+8 IININIQDE

-44 VHRRILYAMYDLK
+44 VHRRILFAMHDLK
-57 NSYNKPYKK
+57 NTYNKPYKK

-84 AVYDAMVRMA
+84 AVYEAMVRMA

-101 PIVEGQGNFGSIDG
+101 MVVEGQGNFGSIDG
-115 DPPAAMRYTEVR
+115 DRPAAMRYTEVR
-127 MAKITDQMYGDIEK
+127 MAKITDHMLGDLEK
-141 ETVSYSPNY
+141 DTVSFSPNY

-156 PDVLPTKIP
+156 PDVLPTKVP
-165 NLLVN
+165 YLLIN
-170 GSSGIAVGMATNIPP
+170 GSSGIAVGMATNVPP
-185 HNLTEVLNASVNLIN
+185 HNLTEVIN
-200 DPKLSI
+200 GCLRLVDNPDSSI
-206 DDLIKDISGP
+206 DDLIQEISGP

-222 TIDGKAGIY
+222 TIDGRSGIY

-249 EEDEKSGKQSL
+249 EEDKNGKQSL
-260 IINEIPFMVNKA
+260 IINEIPYMVNKS

-333 NFTVLVDGQ
+333 NLTVLVDGQ
-342 PKEVNLKEM
+342 PREVNLKEI

-357 HRKDIITKRTKYDLK
+357 HRKNIITKRTIFDLK
-372 KAKDRGHIVEGLMVA
+372 KAKERGHIVEGLMVA

-401 KDPKLA
+401 KDPKVA
-407 ADAICKKVWKA
+407 AEALVKKQWNA

-428 GKDACKPKGLSND
+428 GKDACKPLDIKAEYGL
-441 LGINGKKYK
+441 NGKKYK

-470 EQDNLSNEFS
+470 EQDNLNSEFS
-480 DIVAKIIDLQKILDD
+480 DLVAKILELQKILDD
-495 KETLK
+495 KTTLEII
-500 NLMIEELEEVK
+500 LVGELNEIK
-511 TNFGDERRTLINDTR
+511 DNFGDERRTLINDTR

-535 PEEMRV
+535 PEETRV
-541 LTVSRSG
+541 LTISRSG

-572 VKEEDLIQNL
+572 VKEEDLIQSL
-582 YVLSSHMQ
+582 YVLSSHTQ

-628 DESVSDILPVSE
+628 DESVSDILPVGE
-640 FSDDQFIFMATRN
+640 FSEDQYIFMATRN

-676 LDEDDKLVGTAITS
+676 LDDDDRLIGTAITN
-690 GDNEI
+690 GNQEI

-701 GKLIRFNESHVRPM
+701 GKLIRFEEDQVRHM
-715 GRTARGVRGI
+715 GRTARGVRGMK
-725 RLKKDE
+725 LKKGE
-731 KLISLMI
+731 KIISLMI
-738 ADSEKT
+738 ADDTKT
-744 ILCVSENGYGK
+744 VLCVSENGYGK
-755 KTALDDFP
+755 KTSLDDFP
-763 SHNRGGQGVISMK
+763 AHNRGGQGVISMK

-781 GSMVSAALV
+781 GLMVSSTLV
-790 EDEDGIMLIS
+790 DDDAGIMLIS

-807 TSVSQVPTLSRNTQG
+807 TSVSQIPTLSRNTQG
-822 VKVITPKEGEKLI
+822 VKVITPKDGEKLI
-835 ECVTIPTRTKITK
+835 ECVTIPDEGEDEVKEE
-848 RTNNA
+848 A
-853 QMEFLRWA
+853 SE
-861 RCHI
+861 